1 MFDIWLTEST
11 KLVRKIID
19 ESNLRQVTE
28 AVIND
33 FMTTDKF
40 KTFIEEQVEIQ
51 VKTAIEEYAEFYMIS
66 DKGFEEIRN
75 KVKRIIVENAQKD
88 EY

>member
-51 VKTAIEEYAEFYMIS
+51 VVNAISEYAEFYMTN
-66 DKGFEEIRN
+66 DKGFDSVRKKIRQIMIDAGN
-75 KVKRIIVENAQKD
+75 NTIK
-88 EY
+88 